1 MKIIYS
7 AQYKQTSL
15 LGKRPLIEAI
25 RNHPKVGNG
34 SLTSID
40 EAMTDMEIA
49 VELEKDGVYTTEGA
63 IKWALEREE
72 TLLEKGL
79 NARWGED
86 DDPQLQRYN
95 QWIGEK

>member
-49 VELEKDGVYTTEGA
+49 VEKTMILNYNVITNGLEKNEIT
-63 IKWALEREE
+63 
-72 TLLEKGL
+72 
-79 NARWGED
+79 
-86 DDPQLQRYN
+86 
-95 QWIGEK
+95 